1 VPIQGDD
8 LILRF
13 LRCFSAFRRLEE
25 DLAEART
32 EVGICRDRAMRAERE
47 AEKADARF
55 EKAYEGQVDAH
66 KMLTNIAVQVH
77 IGCPPPHPEVFSLPA
92 RKPKQVDY
100 TPIETGRVPVTDVVR
115 SKKRQFAEDLEEFF
129 KQQKSAS

>member
-32 EVGICRDRAMRAERE
+32 EVGICRDRAMRAEEDRDRAYALYEE
-47 AEKADARF
+47 AYK
-55 EKAYEGQVDAH
+55 GQIEAM
-66 KMLTNIAVQVH
+66 KMLTNISVQVH
-77 IGCPPPHPEVFSLPA
+77 IGSMPPYPEVFSLPA